1 MSGEELFAEPDAGA
15 YAQHE
20 AQLDAAK
27 AAAYED
33 FDGFWA
39 AQHPVTPAKIRGR
52 LVTPPI
58 DVPLVLVD
66 KLDRVQGSTDV
77 ESVKDVLADIF
88 GRGTVEH
95 WTEQQMGFREFQT
108 VLAWAGA
115 HMRGQRVTFADA
127 YELVKQAMADLE
139 AQAAG
144 KAPAPSNRKGRRA
157 AARGRTRSG
166 AAGD

>member
-33 FDGFWA
+33 FDQFWA

-52 LVTPPI
+52 MVTPPI
-58 DVPLVLVD
+58 DVPLALLEKYD
-66 KLDRVQGSTDV
+66 QVQGSTDLDAI
-77 ESVKDVLADIF
+77 KDVLGDVF
-88 GRGTVEH
+88 GPGTIEA
-95 WTEQQMGFREFQT
+95 WQSAGMGLREWQT

-115 HMRGQRVTFADA
+115 HMRGQPITFTAA
-127 YELVKQAMADLE
+127 YDLVKKAMAELE
-139 AQAAG
+139 AQAG
-144 KAPAPSNRKGRRA
+144 KAPASNRKGRRA
-157 AARGRTRSG
+157 AARGRTRSA